1 MELQKINLGSKS
13 SINYVPG
20 TPRRKIPNMGMIIE
34 QIKLQSIKVE
44 EQKGLGRGKIFGRG
58 MGVLQEME
66 QLVKEVDNDNLLL
79 EDDGVK
85 DNKRM

>member
-20 TPRRKIPNMGMIIE
+20 TPRRKIPDMGMIIE

-44 EQKGLGRGKIFGRG
+44 EEKGLGRGKIFGRG

-66 QLVKEVDNDNLLL
+66 ELVKEVGNENLLL
-79 EDDGVK
+79 EDDRIK
-85 DNKRM
+85 DKKRK